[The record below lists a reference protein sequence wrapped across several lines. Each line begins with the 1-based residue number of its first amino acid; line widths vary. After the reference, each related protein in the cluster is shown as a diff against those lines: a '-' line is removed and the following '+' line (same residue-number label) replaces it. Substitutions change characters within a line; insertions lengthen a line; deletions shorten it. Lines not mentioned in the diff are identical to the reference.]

1 MVSFQLE
8 ELMSTRTLTFLF
20 STLLAFSLSSWAQ
33 RVGGAGAGGPVAG
46 TGHSSTNNSS
56 AANSNAS
63 FGASEVSALT
73 ADQEGKIKFHTQSIL
88 VQVPIVVT
96 DKSGNHIHG
105 LTKED
110 FHVLENGKEQK
121 ISTFEEI
128 ITTNTKLPTVTAK
141 PGEFTNLAL
150 ADQQPRTV
158 TVIAL
163 DTINTPFL
171 DQANGRRELVK
182 FLADNLNSGQV
193 LALMIMTPHGVR
205 VVQGL
210 TGDPEQL
217 VQVLKRASGELP
229 ALQGIGPDQQVIAA
243 EGNIPDLTLS
253 ATPTTTA
260 GIQAQVNAF
269 LTYGDTLYAGYAQ
282 QKAVEDTL
290 NSFLGIAWSLS
301 GVPGRKSLI
310 WATGGFP
317 FEISSPAQLPGGYNN
332 ALYERTMQA
341 LTAGQISVYPVD
353 VRGLVNNSVNGSAV
367 STAGFTAG
375 GTTGRG
381 TVQQGRDWLQQ
392 STILTLDEFADMTGG
407 KAYHDTNDLA
417 SSFKRAA
424 DDASSYYL
432 AGYYL
437 DTHNNNSGWRQ
448 LKVKVNKADT
458 QVRARQG
465 FFVTNASMN
474 LDETRTTDLIY
485 ALSSPIEGTGVPM
498 SVKWLG
504 TSGDGAKKKTEF
516 MIHMPADGISIEG
529 SNGQNHLNFD
539 FAAAAYV
546 VSNKKEKPAATIGK
560 AVNATIPDAQMA
572 SLRASG
578 IDMKNALELGPGNYV
593 VRVVIRDNVTG
604 KIGTVTAPLTV
615 N

>member
-1 MVSFQLE
+1 
-8 ELMSTRTLTFLF
+8 MSPRGFTFLLACLF
-20 STLLAFSLSSWAQ
+20 AFSASGWSQ
-33 RVGGAGAGGPVAG
+33 HVGGTTGPAPG
-46 TGHSSTNNSS
+46 TGHSSTGNSS
-56 AANSNAS
+56 VANSNAS
-63 FGASEVSALT
+63 FGAGEVSAPT

-96 DKSGNHIHG
+96 DKSGKHIHG
-105 LTKED
+105 LTKES
-110 FHVLENGKEQK
+110 FRVLENGKEQK
-121 ISTFEEI
+121 IATFEEI
-128 ITTNTKLPTVTAK
+128 VTTNTKLPAVVSK
-141 PGEFTNLAL
+141 PGEFTNLSL
-150 ADQQPRTV
+150 SDQQPRTV

-182 FLADNLNSGQV
+182 FLADNINSGQV
-193 LALMIMTPHGVR
+193 LALMIMTSRGVR

-210 TGDPEQL
+210 TGDTEQL
-217 VQVLKRASGELP
+217 IQVLKRASGELP
-229 ALQGIGPDQQVIAA
+229 ALQGVGPGQQAEAA
-243 EGNIPDLTLS
+243 QGNIADLTLS

-269 LTYGDTLYAGYAQ
+269 LTQGETLYAGYAQ
-282 QKAVEDTL
+282 QKAIEDTL

-317 FEISSPAQLPGGYNN
+317 FEISSPAQLPGGYLSP
-332 ALYERTMQA
+332 LYERTMQA

-353 VRGLVNNSVNGSAV
+353 IRGLVNNSVNGSAIAV
-367 STAGFTAG
+367 AGGTAG
-375 GTTGRG
+375 GQTGRG
-381 TVQQGRDWLQQ
+381 VAQHNRDWLQQ
-392 STILTLDEFADMTGG
+392 STILALDEFADMTGG

-437 DTHNNNSGWRQ
+437 DTHNNNAGWRQ
-448 LKVKVNKADT
+448 LNVKVDQKDT
-458 QVRARQG
+458 EVRAREG

-474 LDETRTTDLIY
+474 LDATRTSDLTY
-485 ALSSPIEGTGVPM
+485 ALGSPIEGTGVPL

-504 TSGDGAKKKTEF
+504 TTGEGANKKTEF
-516 MIHMPADGISIEG
+516 IIHMPADSISIEG

-539 FAAAAYV
+539 FAAAVYV
-546 VSNKKEKPAATIGK
+546 SSNKSEKAAKTIGK
-560 AVNATIPDAQMA
+560 AVNTTVPDAQMA
-572 SLRASG
+572 SLRANG
-578 IDMKNALELGPGNYV
+578 IDMKNVLELGPGQYL

-604 KIGTVTAPLTV
+604 KIGSVTAPLTV

>member
-1 MVSFQLE
+1 
-8 ELMSTRTLTFLF
+8 MSTRSLTFL
-20 STLLAFSLSSWAQ
+20 LSSLFLFSVSVWAQ
-33 RVGGAGAGGPVAG
+33 RGTSTAAAGGTG
-46 TGHSSTNNSS
+46 TGHSSTGSS
-56 AANSNAS
+56 SVANSNAS
-63 FGASEVSALT
+63 FGASPTAINS
-73 ADQEGKIKFHTQSIL
+73 ADQEGKIKFHTQTIL
-88 VQVPIVVT
+88 IQVPIVVT

-110 FHVLENGKEQK
+110 FRVLENGNEQK
-121 ISTFEEI
+121 IATFEEI
-128 ITTNTKLPTVTAK
+128 VTANTKLPAIAAK

-150 ADQQPRTV
+150 SDQQPRSV

-182 FLADNLNSGQV
+182 FLADNINSGQV
-193 LALMIMTPHGVR
+193 LALMIMTSSGVR
-205 VVQGL
+205 VVQNL
-210 TGDPEQL
+210 TGDTEQL
-217 VQVLKRASGELP
+217 VQVLKKASGELP
-229 ALQGIGPDQQVIAA
+229 AMQGLGQDEGLGQDAA
-243 EGNIPDLTLS
+243 TNAAVGNIPDVSLS

-260 GIQAQVNAF
+260 GVQAQVNAF
-269 LTYGDTLYAGYAQ
+269 LTIGDALYAGYAQ
-282 QKAVEDTL
+282 PKAVEDTL
-290 NSFLGIAWSLS
+290 NAFLGIAWSLS
-301 GVPGRKSLI
+301 GVPGRKALI

-317 FEISSPAQLPGGYNN
+317 FEISSPAQLPGGYNS

-353 VRGLVNNSVNGSAV
+353 IRGLVNNSVNGSAV

-381 TVQQGRDWLQQ
+381 TVQRGRDWVLQ

-424 DDASSYYL
+424 DDGSSYYL
-432 AGYYL
+432 ASYYL
-437 DTHNNNSGWRQ
+437 DTHNNNAGWRQ
-448 LKVKVNKADT
+448 IKVKVDKKDT
-458 QVRARQG
+458 EVRAREG
-465 FFVTNASMN
+465 FFATNASMN
-474 LDETRTTDLIY
+474 PDVTRSTDLIY
-485 ALSSPIEGTGVPM
+485 ALSSPMEGTGVPL

-504 TSGDGAKKKTEF
+504 TSGDGAKKKTDF
-516 MIHMPADGISIEG
+516 IIHMPADGVSIEA
-529 SNGQNHLNFD
+529 SNGQNHLDFD

-546 VSNKKEKPAATIGK
+546 NNGKPGK
-560 AVNATIPDAQMA
+560 AVVTTGKTVTANVADAQMA

-578 IDMKNALELGPGNYV
+578 IDMKNALELGPGQYV

-604 KIGTVTAPLTV
+604 KIGSVTAPLTV